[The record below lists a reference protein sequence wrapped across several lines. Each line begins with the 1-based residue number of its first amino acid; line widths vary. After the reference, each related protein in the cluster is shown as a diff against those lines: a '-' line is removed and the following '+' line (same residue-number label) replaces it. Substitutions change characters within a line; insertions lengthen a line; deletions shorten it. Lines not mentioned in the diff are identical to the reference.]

1 MVGIVSQAT
10 RVGLFSGGVLLAS
23 ALGCAPS
30 GADDPAEVR
39 RLMVEQQIIARG
51 VQDPRVLDAM
61 RAVPRHFF
69 VPVGL
74 IDEAYGDYPLPIGH
88 GQTISQPYI
97 VALMTELLRLQPGQ
111 KVLEIGTGSGY
122 QAAILAHITTNVF
135 TIEIVKA
142 LADEARERLA
152 QFAIPAG
159 RVICGDGY
167 LGLPDEAPFDGIM
180 VTAAPDHVPKPLLDQ
195 LRPGGGR
202 LVIPV
207 GETFGHQELKVIE
220 KREDGTLSESNII
233 PVRFVPLTG
242 DAVERHGRR

>member
-10 RVGLFSGGVLLAS
+10 RVGLFAGGVLLAS

-30 GADDPAEVR
+30 GADDPAKGR
-39 RLMVEQQIIARG
+39 RLMVEQQIMARG

-61 RAVPRHFF
+61 RAVPRHLF
-69 VPVGL
+69 VPEGL
-74 IDEAYGDYPLPIGH
+74 IEEAYGDYPLPIGH

-97 VALMTELLRLQPGQ
+97 VALMTELLQLQPGH

-122 QAAILAHITTNVF
+122 QAAILAHVTTNVF
-135 TIEIVKA
+135 TIEIVEA

-152 QFAIPAG
+152 RFGITPE

-167 LGLPDEAPFDGIM
+167 LGLPAHAPFDGIM

-195 LRPGGGR
+195 LRAGGR

-242 DAVERHGRR
+242 DGVERHGKR